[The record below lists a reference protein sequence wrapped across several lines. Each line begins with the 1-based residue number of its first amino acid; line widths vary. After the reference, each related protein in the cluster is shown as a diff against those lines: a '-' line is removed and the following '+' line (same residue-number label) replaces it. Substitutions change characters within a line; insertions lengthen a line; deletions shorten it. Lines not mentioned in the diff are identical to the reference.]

1 LPTRRSALRGLFVTG
16 TDTGVGKSVVAAAL
30 CAALVER
37 GEAVTAFKPVVTGL
51 DEPPDEWPADHE
63 LLAAGAR
70 QSPEQVAPYRFGP
83 PLSPHYAAE
92 LAAETIEPARLVAA
106 ALAAGNGPLVAE
118 GVGGLLV
125 PITPGYLVRDLA
137 IDLGLPLVIAA
148 RTGLGTINH
157 TLLTIEA
164 ARAAGLSVAGVV
176 MTPWPAAPEPI
187 ELSNRATVERLGGAP
202 VSGLP
207 PTDPGSLASAG
218 SHLPLDEWLP
228 WSG

>member
-1 LPTRRSALRGLFVTG
+1 
-16 TDTGVGKSVVAAAL
+16 VGKSVVAAAL
-30 CAALVER
+30 CAVLVER
-37 GEAVTAFKPVVTGL
+37 GDAVTAFKPVVTGL
-51 DEPPDEWPADHE
+51 DEPADDWPRDHE
-63 LLAAGAR
+63 LLARAAGGR

-92 LAAETIEPARLVAA
+92 LAGETIEPARLVAA
-106 ALAAGNGPLVAE
+106 AGAAGDGPLIAE

-137 IDLGLPLVIAA
+137 IDLGLPVLIAA

-164 ARAAGLSVAGVV
+164 ARAAGLTVAGVV
-176 MTPWPAAPEPI
+176 MTPWPDTPEPI

-207 PTDPGSLASAG
+207 STDPGSLASAG
-218 SHLPLDEWLP
+218 SHLPVDEWLP

>member
-1 LPTRRSALRGLFVTG
+1 M
-16 TDTGVGKSVVAAAL
+16 GKSVVAAAL
-30 CAALVER
+30 CAVLVER
-37 GEAVTAFKPVVTGL
+37 GDAVTAFKPVVTGL
-51 DEPPDEWPADHE
+51 DEPAEEWPRDHE
-63 LLAAGAR
+63 LLARAGGGR

-92 LAAETIEPARLVAA
+92 LAGETIEPARLVAA
-106 ALAAGNGPLVAE
+106 AGAAGDGPLIAE

-137 IDLGLPLVIAA
+137 IDVGLPVLIAA

-164 ARAAGLSVAGVV
+164 ARAAGLTVAGVV
-176 MTPWPAAPEPI
+176 MTPWPDTPEPI

-207 PTDPGSLASAG
+207 STDPGSLASAG
-218 SHLPLDEWLP
+218 SHLPVDEWLP

>member
-1 LPTRRSALRGLFVTG
+1 
-16 TDTGVGKSVVAAAL
+16 VGKSVVAAAL
-30 CAALVER
+30 CAVLVER
-37 GEAVTAFKPVVTGL
+37 GDAVTAFKPVVTGL
-51 DEPPDEWPADHE
+51 DEPADDWPRDHE
-63 LLAAGAR
+63 LLARAAGGR

-92 LAAETIEPARLVAA
+92 LAGETIEPARLVAA
-106 ALAAGNGPLVAE
+106 AGAAGDGPLIAE

-137 IDLGLPLVIAA
+137 IDVGLPVLIAA

-164 ARAAGLSVAGVV
+164 ARAAGLTVAGVV
-176 MTPWPAAPEPI
+176 MTPWPDTPEPI

-207 PTDPGSLASAG
+207 STDPGSLASAG
-218 SHLPLDEWLP
+218 SHLPVDEWLP

>member
-1 LPTRRSALRGLFVTG
+1 
-16 TDTGVGKSVVAAAL
+16 VGKSVVAAAL
-30 CAALVER
+30 CAVLVER
-37 GEAVTAFKPVVTGL
+37 GDAVTAFKPVVTGL
-51 DEPPDEWPADHE
+51 DGPADEWPRDHE
-63 LLAAGAR
+63 LLARAAGGR

-92 LAAETIEPARLVAA
+92 LAGETIEPARLVAA
-106 ALAAGNGPLVAE
+106 AGAAGDGPLIAE

-137 IDLGLPLVIAA
+137 IDVGLPVLIAA

-164 ARAAGLSVAGVV
+164 ARAAGLTVAGVV
-176 MTPWPAAPEPI
+176 MTPWPDTPEPI

-207 PTDPGSLASAG
+207 STDPGSLASAG
-218 SHLPLDEWLP
+218 SHLPVDEWLP